1 MRLLPHRAHDH
12 LRRAAGFWAPGDL
25 APHNANAVDGVAVL
39 VIVCFLIGIG
49 RSWELIGG
57 PSIVLRSELSTILRG
72 ERSED
77 DAPDAR
83 P

>member
-1 MRLLPHRAHDH
+1 MGLAITFGVQLVFG
-12 LRRAAGFWAPGDL
+12 LRVIL
-25 APHNANAVDGVAVL
+25 HPHNANAVDGVAVL
-39 VIVCFLIGIG
+39 VIVCLLIGIG

-57 PSIVLRSELSTILRG
+57 PSIVLRGELGTILRG